1 MIVFHKDTE
10 NNHVHIVSTRVDKNT
25 GKKIK
30 DNFEKLKSQK
40 ALANVLEKHLGINKT
55 KEIEKLLQYKVSN
68 IQQLENLLAINGFKV
83 RLKEDNPK
91 EIEIL
96 HNGIVQKSVYL
107 DEIPYENNKKD
118 KRIYQIKQFI
128 EKYKQIHSNKVFKV
142 IDDREEKG
150 LYERNPNAEPISITP
165 KIEYQSE
172 LQKKLHDIFGIDIV
186 FHFKDDKQPFGYTLI
201 DNLHQK
207 VYKGSE
213 IMKMNEIFDF
223 TSDSLNKGDFERIK
237 AYNLHSSK
245 EKEIIIQLFA
255 NQGIVLKDFM
265 LFSDKKQKDNEK
277 SQVFQQIKS
286 EVKEFIQEGKE
297 EVSDNEFITLLQD
310 NEGEYYAV
318 HQRYHRV
325 YALENLIGKTAY
337 ETIIL
342 SIIMYYP

>member
-1 MIVFHKDTE
+1 M
-10 NNHVHIVSTRVDKNT
+10 
-25 GKKIK
+25 
-30 DNFEKLKSQK
+30 
-40 ALANVLEKHLGINKT
+40 
-55 KEIEKLLQYKVSN
+55 
-68 IQQLENLLAINGFKV
+68 
-83 RLKEDNPK
+83 
-91 EIEIL
+91 
-96 HNGIVQKSVYL
+96 YL